1 MGKLRTFGALT
12 LAAALGALV
21 LAAPVAAD
29 PTTAWTAGPGA
40 SGDDTYDGYI
50 DLPGAGSTVP
60 SGDSTLVGGW
70 IVNTQAQGWAGIDQL
85 QVYQGAMGSGG
96 TMLASGIVAQSRP
109 DVGTALGNPYWANSG
124 FSATIP
130 SGALKPGQVTINV
143 YAHTPS
149 NGWWYKQRSFN
160 VSSGSAPSAPTPST
174 GGGGGATG
182 ETAQPTT
189 QSVPGGLGATFG
201 SLVVGVEAPK
211 SGEQVHTDRDYTIMG
226 YALDKNASL
235 GQGAQNSGISEVQVF
250 MDGPKTG
257 TDLGK
262 AMLAY
267 SSDDAATFGSQFANS
282 GFRLTFHPTQFSTA
296 SHNLWVYATS
306 AVTGNRVVT
315 LIPINITDTPTN
327 PTS

>member
-1 MGKLRTFGALT
+1 MGTLRTFGALA
-12 LAAALGALV
+12 LAAVLGALV

-29 PTTAWTAGPGA
+29 ATTAWTAGPGA

-50 DLPGAGSTVP
+50 DLPAAGSTVP
-60 SGDSTLVGGW
+60 SGGSSLVGGW
-70 IVNTQAQGWAGIDQL
+70 IVNKQAQGWAGIDGM
-85 QVYQGAMGSGG
+85 QVYNGQMGSGG
-96 TMLASGIVAQSRP
+96 TMLASGIVGQSRP
-109 DVGTALGNPYWANSG
+109 DVGAALGNPYWANSG

-130 SGALKPGQVTINV
+130 ASALNPGQVTINV

-149 NGWWYKQRSFN
+149 NGWWYKQRTFN
-160 VSSGSAPSAPTPST
+160 VSSGSAPSAPTPS
-174 GGGGGATG
+174 GGGAPTG
-182 ETAQPTT
+182 ETAQPITE
-189 QSVPGGLGATFG
+189 SVPGGLGATFG

-235 GQGAQNSGISEVQVF
+235 GQGVQNSGVSQVQVF

-267 SSDDAATFGSQFANS
+267 SSDQAATFGSQFANS

-315 LIPINITDTPTN
+315 LIPINITDSPTN